1 MPRSLLLVVPA
12 LAALAAAAPPTAP
25 EDSIRRANAAF
36 LAGDPDRAEA
46 LYAEAAERTGDPG
59 LVSFNKAAVLFQKG
73 EFHAAE
79 VHYTRTLDDR
89 DCPADRAARAWFN
102 RGVCLL
108 RRGGNAAIFRS
119 AIACFERSL
128 DDNRPDESLKA
139 DARYNLELAKLLW
152 MEANKKAAKPEL
164 PNAPTR
170 EDEPP
175 DPRPTPPSGLDPA
188 STDPGNEGTPRKETR
203 PTTAP
208 AAGQSPSGKPE
219 DANVPLAGDAVN
231 PPLLMDDGSAPRL
244 SPDETREYLRRAE
257 ARLREERLKMLK
269 IRYGPDRPG
278 VRDW

>member
-1 MPRSLLLVVPA
+1 LLLLIPA

-25 EDSIRRANAAF
+25 EDLTRRGNATF
-36 LAGDPDRAEA
+36 VAGDLDRAEV

-73 EFHAAE
+73 EFRAAE
-79 VHYTRTLDDR
+79 VHYARTLDDR

-108 RRGGNAAIFRS
+108 RRGGSAAIFRT

-128 DDNRPDESLKA
+128 DENRPDESLKA
-139 DARYNLELAKLLW
+139 DTRYNLELAKLLW
-152 MEANKKAAKPEL
+152 VEANKKAAKPEL
-164 PNAPTR
+164 PNAPAR

-175 DPRPTPPSGLDPA
+175 DPRPLPPSALDPA
-188 STDPGNEGTPRKETR
+188 STDPGNEGTPKKDTR
-203 PTTAP
+203 PTTVP
-208 AAGQSPSGKPE
+208 VTGQSPSGKPE
-219 DANVPLAGDAVN
+219 GANVPLAGDAVN